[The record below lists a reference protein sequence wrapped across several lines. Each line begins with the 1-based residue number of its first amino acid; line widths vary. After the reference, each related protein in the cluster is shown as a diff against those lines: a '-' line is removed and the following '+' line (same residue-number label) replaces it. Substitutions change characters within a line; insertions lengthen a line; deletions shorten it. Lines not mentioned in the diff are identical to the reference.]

1 MQWQTGV
8 PIPENMSVNFGGL

>member
-8 PIPENMSVNFGGL
+8 PIPENMSVNFRGL